1 MGPDTAV
8 DILQQ
13 SDMGLAY
20 AMFDFDTE
28 QMLRVHRDR
37 HDSARV
43 LSFELMQRERVHA
56 LLPNWPNG

>member
-1 MGPDTAV
+1 MGPDTGV

-37 HDSARV
+37 HDPGLA
-43 LSFELMQRERVHA
+43 LSFERTQRGRVRALMA
-56 LLPNWPNG
+56 NWPSG